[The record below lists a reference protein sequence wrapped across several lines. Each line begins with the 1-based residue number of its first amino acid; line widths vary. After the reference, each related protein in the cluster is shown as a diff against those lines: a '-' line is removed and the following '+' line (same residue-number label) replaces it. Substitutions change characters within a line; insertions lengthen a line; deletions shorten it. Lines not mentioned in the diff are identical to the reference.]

1 MIAGAATL
9 GEAVGQIDTGVV
21 GEPAF
26 RLVVTGTGPVLTLD
40 DGTVTCP
47 LRVLSP

>member
-1 MIAGAATL
+1 VA
-9 GEAVGQIDTGVV
+9 QIDTGSV

-26 RLVVTGTGPVLTLD
+26 RLVVTGTGPVVTLD

-47 LRVLSP
+47 LRALAP